1 MGAWLEAY
9 QKLPVEA
16 QDRVQKWLH
25 LQKFIARTLKI
36 EWEDWV
42 DDYLTPCMENPLDY
56 AFMEVCIS
64 DFAGFDGTAGAGVT
78 FSKEVDPATAA
89 VARVP
94 LRAQNNLGR
103 LSPDLQDA
111 LAGLLEAGEPAQV
124 KLSPADVNTLQK
136 VLRTEKALAK
146 LKRPLFRKVEI
157 VREDQDVVV
166 RVQGG
171 DELVRQSV
179 LEFGTVMRKPWV

>member
-9 QKLPVEA
+9 QKLPTEA

-25 LQKFIARTLKI
+25 LQKFIARTLEL
-36 EWEDWV
+36 EWETWV
-42 DDYLTPCMENPLDY
+42 DEYLTPCMENPLDY
-56 AFMEVCIS
+56 SFMEACLA
-64 DFAGFDGTAGAGVT
+64 DFAGFDGTEGAGVS
-78 FSKEVDPATAA
+78 FSKDVDPATAA

-111 LAGLLEAGEPAQV
+111 LAGLLEGGEPAQV
-124 KLSPADVNTLQK
+124 KLLPADVNTLQK

-157 VREDQDVVV
+157 ARDAQDVVV
-166 RVQGG
+166 RVQDG
-171 DELVRQSV
+171 DELVRKSV
-179 LEFGTVMRKPWV
+179 LEFGAVMRKPWV

>member
-9 QKLPVEA
+9 QKLPTEA

-25 LQKFIARTLKI
+25 LQKFIARTLKVD
-36 EWEDWV
+36 WQTWV

-56 AFMEVCIS
+56 RFMEVCVA
-64 DFAGFDGTAGAGVT
+64 DFVGFDGTEGAGVS
-78 FSKEVDPATAA
+78 FSKDVDPATAA

-111 LAGLLEAGEPAQV
+111 LSGLLEGATEGPV

-136 VLRTEKALAK
+136 ILRTEKALAK
-146 LKRPLFRKVEI
+146 LKRPLFRKVE
-157 VREDQDVVV
+157 VAREAQDVVI

-179 LEFGTVMRKPWV
+179 MELGATMRKPWV